1 MQKIIFVSFKNEMQ
15 AYEGARAMREV
26 HTNVLYA
33 GAIIAQDPNG
43 KIVVRQSI
51 LDRPASTLGGLLMGN
66 LVGLLGPA
74 AVAIDSGSGALLG
87 AAIDAAKAGITTEF
101 LQTIQQEL
109 AAGKI
114 GVIAEMDE
122 EWESAIDI
130 RMEPLG
136 GTVFRQTK
144 VQLEDAFFEKEIE
157 AHQAELANLES
168 EREANAKIQEK
179 RALAEGNARLQAKI
193 DATKR
198 QIHEKENQLAER
210 IKSVRE
216 EGEEKIA
223 LLQSEMTE
231 ADEEARFQLG
241 ERLMD
246 VRAEYELRAKKLDE
260 ALQRC
265 RQTRPD
271 FISKTA

>member
-1 MQKIIFVSFKNEMQ
+1 MQKIIFVSFKNEKQ
-15 AYEGARAMREV
+15 AHEGARAMSEV

-43 KIVVRQSI
+43 KVVVRQSI
-51 LDRPASTLGGLLMGN
+51 VDRPASTLAGLLLGN

-87 AAIDAAKAGITTEF
+87 AAIDAAKAGITPEF
-101 LQTIQQEL
+101 LQTIQKEL
-109 AAGKI
+109 ATGKT

-144 VQLEDAFFEKEIE
+144 MQLEDAFVEKEIE
-157 AHQAELANLES
+157 AHQAELARLES
-168 EREANAKIQEK
+168 EKKANAKMAEKQES
-179 RALAEGNARLQAKI
+179 AERNARLQAKI
-193 DATKR
+193 ATTKR
-198 QIHEKENQLAER
+198 QIEEKENRLADR
-210 IKSVRE
+210 IRSVRE

-223 LLQSEMTE
+223 LLQGQMTTANDE
-231 ADEEARFQLG
+231 AKVQIDQ
-241 ERLMD
+241 RLKD
-246 VRAEYELRAKKLDE
+246 IRAEYRMRAKKLRQ
-260 ALQRC
+260 ALER
-265 RQTRPD
+265 R
-271 FISKTA
+271 KKVHAA